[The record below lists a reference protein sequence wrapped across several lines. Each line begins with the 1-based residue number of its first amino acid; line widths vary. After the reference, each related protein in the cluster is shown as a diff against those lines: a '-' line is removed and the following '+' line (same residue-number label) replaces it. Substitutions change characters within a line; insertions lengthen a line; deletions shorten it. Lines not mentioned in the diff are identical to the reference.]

1 MPGFSPSRIADLL
14 AADPYARSLGVELV
28 SVTDDEIVVGLT
40 VLPHHVNFLGV
51 GHGGLVF
58 SLADC
63 AFSLASNN
71 AGDRAVAIDTHLVL
85 TAAAK
90 PGDLLRASVVETSR
104 GRTLGT
110 YRVDVS
116 REDGRKVALF
126 TGTVHITAFGLS
138 AYSFKSA
145 SLSKTICADSPT
157 RSSEKQAASASS
169 VSATEGSAASSS
181 CSDCPVSHAVIA

>member
-1 MPGFSPSRIADLL
+1 MAGFKQSRVEEMLGG
-14 AADPYARSLGVELV
+14 DPYAHSLGVELV
-28 SVTDDEIVVGLT
+28 SVADDEIVVGLT

-90 PGDLLRASVVETSR
+90 PGDMLRASVAETSR

-126 TGTVHITAFGLS
+126 TGTVHIA
-138 AYSFKSA
+138 
-145 SLSKTICADSPT
+145 P
-157 RSSEKQAASASS
+157 
-169 VSATEGSAASSS
+169 
-181 CSDCPVSHAVIA
+181 SD

>member
-1 MPGFSPSRIADLL
+1 MPGFSPSRVADLL
-14 AADPYARSLGVELV
+14 AADPYAGSLGVELV
-28 SVTDDEIVVGLT
+28 WVTDDEIVVGLT

-85 TAAAK
+85 DRRGKARRPA
-90 PGDLLRASVVETSR
+90 PGVGRRDLEGPDPWHLPGRCQPRGWAEGGPVHRDRAHHAFELSV
-104 GRTLGT
+104 
-110 YRVDVS
+110 
-116 REDGRKVALF
+116 
-126 TGTVHITAFGLS
+126 
-138 AYSFKSA
+138 YSFNSA
-145 SLSKTICADSPT
+145 SLSKTIRADSPT
-157 RSSEKQAASASS
+157 RSSEKQAARASS
-169 VSATEGSAASSS
+169 VSSTEGSAASSS

>member
-1 MPGFSPSRIADLL
+1 MPGFSPSRIAYLL
-14 AADPYARSLGVELV
+14 AADPYSAALGVELV
-28 SVTDDEIVVGLT
+28 SVTDDEIVVGIT
-40 VLPHHVNFLGV
+40 VLPRHVNFLGV

-63 AFSLASNN
+63 AFSLASND

-85 TAAAK
+85 TAATK

-126 TGTVHITAFGLS
+126 TGTVHITPS
-138 AYSFKSA
+138 N
-145 SLSKTICADSPT
+145 
-157 RSSEKQAASASS
+157 
-169 VSATEGSAASSS
+169 
-181 CSDCPVSHAVIA
+181 